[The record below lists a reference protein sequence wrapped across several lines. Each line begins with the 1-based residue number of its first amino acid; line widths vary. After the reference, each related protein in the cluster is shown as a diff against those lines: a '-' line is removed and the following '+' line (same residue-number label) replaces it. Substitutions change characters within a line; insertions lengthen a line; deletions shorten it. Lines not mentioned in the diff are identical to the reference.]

1 MILLK
6 SVNTE
11 KNISKAKFLNIKSI
25 PAAFRYLNLTSLS
38 DAFYLIVNEEVK
50 TFCFDRQCKFI

>member
-11 KNISKAKFLNIKSI
+11 KNTSKAKFLNIKSI
-25 PAAFRYLNLTSLS
+25 PAAFRYFNLTSLS

-50 TFCFDRQCKFI
+50 TFYFDR

>member
-11 KNISKAKFLNIKSI
+11 KNTSKAKFLNIKSI

-50 TFCFDRQCKFI
+50 TFYFDR